1 MAITMGGITTALAG
15 YSVQSANAVGAGKG
29 PISKLTT
36 DLISC
41 ILLPISILMVAYALF
56 TFYWRSRCMERKQVG
71 ALTVCMTQAPRAS
84 ASFADKDQ
92 LHPAA
97 LTTFCLVSAGYVFGC
112 ASGC

>member
-15 YSVQSANAVGAGKG
+15 YSVQSANAVGAGRG

-71 ALTVCMTQAPRAS
+71 A
-84 ASFADKDQ
+84 
-92 LHPAA
+92 
-97 LTTFCLVSAGYVFGC
+97 
-112 ASGC
+112 